1 MGPVHALDYDRSVK
15 KQSLLQRRRI
25 PTAALVKAAR
35 KGDKGAFIRLH
46 EAYCGA
52 VRSVV
57 LVRSNPADTEDLVQD
72 VFLAA
77 WERLGS
83 LRDPEVFGPWILTIA
98 RNRIADHVRTRR
110 PATLALVPGDLK
122 VAPSRRAELQE
133 ALRALQSL
141 APNYAEPLAMRLIED
156 MTGPEIAERTGLT
169 PGSVRVT
176 LHRGMKQLR
185 KLLEADDG

>member
-1 MGPVHALDYDRSVK
+1 VK

-25 PTAALVKAAR
+25 PTAKLVKAAR
-35 KGDKGAFIRLH
+35 GGDKGAFVRLH
-46 EAYCGA
+46 EAYLGA

-57 LVRSNPADTEDLVQD
+57 RVRSSTADTDDLVQD

-77 WERLGS
+77 WERLGQ
-83 LRDPEVFGPWILTIA
+83 LREPAAFGPWILTIA
-98 RNRIADHVRTRR
+98 RNRIAEHVRTRR
-110 PATLALVPGDLK
+110 PPPLALLDHDAG
-122 VAPSRRAELQE
+122 VAPSVGPELRE

-141 APNYAEPLAMRLIED
+141 SPTYSEPLAMRLIEG
-156 MTGPEIAERTGLT
+156 MTGPEIADRTGLT

-185 KLLEADDG
+185 ELLEANDD